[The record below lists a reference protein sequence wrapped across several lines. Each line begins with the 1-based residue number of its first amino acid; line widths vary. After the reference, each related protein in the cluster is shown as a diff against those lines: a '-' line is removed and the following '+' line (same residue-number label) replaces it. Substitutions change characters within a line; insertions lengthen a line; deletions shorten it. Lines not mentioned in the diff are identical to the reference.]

1 MEIKDEKINQ
11 ILKRSRKYREQLASN
26 MDSFINTE
34 KELADFG
41 KVFEENLKKD
51 IKNIDL
57 NDKNNIFL
65 KCKISEKEALDGC
78 TKKIKYNYICENG
91 KKENNIINVKIPK
104 GIQKDQSIILY
115 GDGNYIKELDKRSNI
130 IIKVEIK

>member
-1 MEIKDEKINQ
+1 MEINDEKINK
-11 ILKRSRKYREQLASN
+11 ILEKSKKYREQLASN
-26 MDSFINTE
+26 MNSFINTE
-34 KELADFG
+34 KELADFEE
-41 KVFEENLKKD
+41 VFEENFKKD

-57 NDKNNIFL
+57 NDKNNVFL
-65 KCKISEKEALDGC
+65 KCKISEQEALDGC
-78 TKKIKYNYICENG
+78 TKKIKYNCIREDG

-104 GIQKDQSIILY
+104 GIQKDQSIVIY